1 MATAPIR
8 RFLSM
13 FPAMGV
19 AKSPAVGRALET
31 GIPECTADVS
41 ASSK

>member
-1 MATAPIR
+1 MATALIH

-19 AKSPAVGRALET
+19 AKSSAVGKALEM

-41 ASSK
+41 ASSE